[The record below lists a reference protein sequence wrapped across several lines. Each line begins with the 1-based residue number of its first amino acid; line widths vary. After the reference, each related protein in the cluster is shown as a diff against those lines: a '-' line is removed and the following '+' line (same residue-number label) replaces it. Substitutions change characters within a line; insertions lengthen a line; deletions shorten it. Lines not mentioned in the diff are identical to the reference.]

1 VTAPGNRLPTL
12 AAPTTSAA
20 RRFPGWWHSDHLKHG
35 SAASPYTVPSGQH
48 NVVRSVWRLVD
59 RLQLPDAEALELIAY
74 AGRIGPSGKRPRFR
88 LSTRQTHLA
97 SYLPEIE
104 AALQAIGET
113 PGWLVRRN
121 RSVPFRGRS
130 PVKLMAE
137 RDGEGM
143 GDVLQFLNRA
153 VLRRS
158 LG

>member
-1 VTAPGNRLPTL
+1 MQEVDHRAFSNMATLRVPT
-12 AAPTTSAA
+12 PTQDAVPARPAGTMSSAA
-20 RRFPGWWHSDHLKHG
+20 F
-35 SAASPYTVPSGQH
+35 
-48 NVVRSVWRLVD
+48 WRLVD

-74 AGRIGPSGKRPRFR
+74 AGKIGPSGKRPRFR

-104 AALQAIGET
+104 AALQAISEA
-113 PGWLVRRN
+113 PGWLVRPN
-121 RSVPFRGRS
+121 RPVPFRRRS

-158 LG
+158 LR

>member
-1 VTAPGNRLPTL
+1 MAAQR
-12 AAPTTSAA
+12 APTPTQDAIRPGGTMSSAA
-20 RRFPGWWHSDHLKHG
+20 F
-35 SAASPYTVPSGQH
+35 
-48 NVVRSVWRLVD
+48 WRLVD

-74 AGRIGPSGKRPRFR
+74 AGKIGPSGKRPRFR

-97 SYLPEIE
+97 FYLPEIE
-104 AALQAIGET
+104 AALQAIGEA
-113 PGWLVRRN
+113 PGWLVRPN
-121 RSVPFRGRS
+121 RSAPFRGRS

-158 LG
+158 LR